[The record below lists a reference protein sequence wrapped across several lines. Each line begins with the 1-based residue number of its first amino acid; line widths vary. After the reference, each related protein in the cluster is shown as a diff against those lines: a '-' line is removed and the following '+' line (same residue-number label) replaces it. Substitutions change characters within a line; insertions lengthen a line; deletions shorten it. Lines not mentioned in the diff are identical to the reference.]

1 MTARLYR
8 LDESGVTPGKT
19 FQSMEDALAV
29 LEALRTCEDFGH
41 NYMVGNE
48 R

>member
-8 LDESGVTPGKT
+8 LDETGVTPGKT
-19 FQSMEDALAV
+19 FQNMEDALFV
-29 LEALRTCEDFGH
+29 LETLRTCSFGH

>member
-8 LDESGVTPGKT
+8 LDETGVTPGQR
-19 FQSMEDALAV
+19 FQSMEDALLV
-29 LEALRTCEDFGH
+29 LEALKICELS